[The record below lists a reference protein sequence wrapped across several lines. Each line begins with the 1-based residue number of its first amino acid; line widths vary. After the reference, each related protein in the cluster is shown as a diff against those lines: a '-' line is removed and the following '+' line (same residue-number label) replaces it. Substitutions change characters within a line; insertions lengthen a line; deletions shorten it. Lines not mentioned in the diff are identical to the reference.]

1 MKKVIVTGTSG
12 FVGTTMVERFHE
24 KYRLVGLDRV
34 PPKERWPGVE
44 YRVCDILER
53 EALARIIMEVDP
65 DAIVHLA
72 ARARVQDGEKD
83 PVGTYR
89 VNVEGTINVLEAAA
103 RCSAVEK
110 VIVISSEQVYGVVER
125 FPTPEELGP
134 GKPQNA
140 YAASKA
146 AADLLA
152 QRFPCVPVVVARSAM
167 GCGPRSSPVEQ
178 VTSRFVKNVLDGKP
192 LRFPAENVVHPTR
205 DVSPAWN
212 FVGGLGLILDHADAS
227 GVYNLGSGKE
237 ISILDLAKT
246 VTRELGAG
254 EIMMD
259 PSFHYRE
266 GEEGF
271 RTCLDTSRARK
282 ELGYEPEVSL
292 EQAIELTAAWMS
304 AVPDY
309 FSRRSS
315 PPRAAWSKER

>member
-1 MKKVIVTGTSG
+1 MKRVLVTGTSG
-12 FVGTTMVERFHE
+12 FIGTSAVERFHK

-44 YRVCDILER
+44 YRVCDVLDR

-72 ARARVQDGEKD
+72 ARARVSDGERD

-110 VIVISSEQVYGVVER
+110 VISISSEQVYGTVER

-152 QRFPCVPVVVARSAM
+152 QQFPSVPVVVARSAM
-167 GCGPRSSPVEQ
+167 GCGPRSSP
-178 VTSRFVKNVLDGKP
+178 G
-192 LRFPAENVVHPTR
+192 
-205 DVSPAWN
+205 
-212 FVGGLGLILDHADAS
+212 
-227 GVYNLGSGKE
+227 
-237 ISILDLAKT
+237 
-246 VTRELGAG
+246 
-254 EIMMD
+254 
-259 PSFHYRE
+259 
-266 GEEGF
+266 
-271 RTCLDTSRARK
+271 
-282 ELGYEPEVSL
+282 
-292 EQAIELTAAWMS
+292 
-304 AVPDY
+304 
-309 FSRRSS
+309 
-315 PPRAAWSKER
+315 